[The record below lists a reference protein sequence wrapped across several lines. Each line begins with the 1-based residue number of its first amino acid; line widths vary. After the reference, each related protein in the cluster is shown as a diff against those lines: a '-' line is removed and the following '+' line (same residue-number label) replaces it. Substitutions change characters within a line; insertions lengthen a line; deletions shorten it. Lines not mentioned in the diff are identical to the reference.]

1 MNNKYIGIFD
11 SGIGGLTVAKAI
23 MEALP
28 NENIVY
34 FGDTLNSPYGDK
46 KESQIIELAKQD
58 AKFLEQFDLKALVIA
73 CNTADAIA
81 RNTIMKMYDTPVFGV
96 VGPASK
102 YACTISK
109 NKKIGVI
116 ATTAAI
122 NSGAYEKAIK
132 KIDENVAVYSN
143 ACPLLVPLVEQGKF
157 TDDCIE
163 TKEILAGYLK
173 PLLDKGIDSLILGC
187 THYPLLAN
195 MVKQI
200 APDVNIISSSK
211 AAAEKIKADLTKLDM
226 LSNKLIERQFYVSS
240 NPKGLA
246 KLANIFIDNFNYE
259 VKLK

>member
-28 NENIVY
+28 KENIVY

-46 KESQIIELAKQD
+46 KEEQIIELVKQD

-73 CNTADAIA
+73 CNTADAIG
-81 RNTIMKMYDTPVFGV
+81 RSTITKMYDTPVFGV

-102 YACTISK
+102 YTCSISK

-116 ATTAAI
+116 ATKAAI
-122 NSGAYEKAIK
+122 NSKAYEKAIK
-132 KIDENVAVYSN
+132 KIDENVKVYSN

-157 TDDCIE
+157 TDDCLE
-163 TKEILAGYLK
+163 TKQILAGYLK
-173 PLLDKGIDSLILGC
+173 PLLEKGIDSLILGC
-187 THYPLLAN
+187 THYPLLTN
-195 MVKQI
+195 MVRQI
-200 APDVNIISSSK
+200 APNINIISSSE
-211 AAAEKIKADLTKLDM
+211 AAAEKIKTDLTRLNM
-226 LSNKLIERQFYVSS
+226 LSDELIKRQFYVSS
-240 NPKGLA
+240 NPEGFT
-246 KLANIFIDNFNYE
+246 KLANIFIENFNYD